1 MRSIYLCLLIIAL
14 SAAAPAAAQDVAGD
28 LLGRINALRAGLGL
42 PPYALNGALAAAA
55 QDQAQWMINN
65 ACAIAHT
72 RPDGSNPRSR
82 ALAAGYSTSDVSEN
96 IYCGSLAT
104 SDSAWNFWVNS
115 GIHYAGLV
123 NTRYKEIGIGS
134 ARGEAGTSFV
144 LVFGNPGGPD
154 FVPPRPAGGDS
165 GAPGESQA
173 AAAAPPSFV
182 VGQDQYGNIMH
193 QIQPDDTLGQIALIY
208 GYTWSDIPAMLAL
221 NGMTEA
227 DYRSLKIGDIFL
239 VPPHDGTYTPTPGA
253 PPTSTPP
260 ASAELPSA
268 SPTLSAT
275 PAPTDPPTPTVTAT
289 SAPIVLANSVPD
301 AALLLLPSP
310 TPSESVTV
318 TAPPTLPATVV
329 ALAASPVPFSAS
341 GGQII
346 ASSGPSPWL
355 IIGLVVQVGVLLL
368 AGIEFVRRARQGRR

>member
-1 MRSIYLCLLIIAL
+1 ML
-14 SAAAPAAAQDVAGD
+14 PTPTAAQDVAGD

-144 LVFGNPGGPD
+144 LVFGNPGGAD

-165 GAPGESQA
+165 GASGESQA

-239 VPPHDGTYTPTPGA
+239 VPPHDGTYTPTPGD

-260 ASAELPSA
+260 ASAEPPSA
-268 SPTLSAT
+268 SPTPSA
-275 PAPTDPPTPTVTAT
+275 APVSADPPTATPT

-310 TPSESVTV
+310 TPTESVTV

-329 ALAASPVPFSAS
+329 ALAASPVPLSAS

-346 ASSGPSPWL
+346 ASSSPSPWL

-368 AGIEFVRRARQGRR
+368 AGIEFVRRARRGRR